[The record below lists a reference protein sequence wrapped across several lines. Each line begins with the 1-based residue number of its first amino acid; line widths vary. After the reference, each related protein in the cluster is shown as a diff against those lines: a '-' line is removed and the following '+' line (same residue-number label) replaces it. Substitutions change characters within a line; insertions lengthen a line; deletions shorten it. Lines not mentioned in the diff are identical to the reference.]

1 MKVHTLA
8 LAAALAFGGAAF
20 AAPNDTVNSPTAHE
34 FSHSVKARH
43 QAKTHA
49 VRHHTKAVRHAAK
62 HHKAMHTAKRQ
73 HMRDHSASV
82 QTDVNS
88 GSREARME
96 EALRK
101 FRSHG

>member
-1 MKVHTLA
+1 MKFHTLA

-20 AAPNDTVNSPTAHE
+20 AAPNDTAKSTSAHE
-34 FSHSVKARH
+34 FSHSVKAKR
-43 QAKTHA
+43 HA
-49 VRHHTKAVRHAAK
+49 VKHAARHHTKAVRHAAK